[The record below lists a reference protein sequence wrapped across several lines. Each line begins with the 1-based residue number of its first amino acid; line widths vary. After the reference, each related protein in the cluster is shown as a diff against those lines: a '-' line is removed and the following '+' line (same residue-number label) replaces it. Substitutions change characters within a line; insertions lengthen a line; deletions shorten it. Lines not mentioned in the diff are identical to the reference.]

1 MLDVADGLF
10 QQLTLIQAPEPRI
23 GGENAGPQTT
33 TTVSFVR
40 ATTGAIATRSG
51 QPCEQVSGRD
61 PQTSE
66 IAGKVHALFG
76 VRVGGLSNNIQE
88 ALMRRFL
95 VTAGT
100 VLALGGVSATGALAA
115 DPHNQNGS
123 PSTGQ
128 PSQSCQN
135 TTPPAFPGNTA
146 NAPGS
151 AFNGTAG
158 NVYANPD
165 SQGGLSS
172 GNSHVVAQYDVACF
186 QQTQH

>member
-1 MLDVADGLF
+1 MSNDF
-10 QQLTLIQAPEPRI
+10 QE
-23 GGENAGPQTT
+23 G
-33 TTVSFVR
+33 
-40 ATTGAIATRSG
+40 
-51 QPCEQVSGRD
+51 
-61 PQTSE
+61 
-66 IAGKVHALFG
+66 
-76 VRVGGLSNNIQE
+76 
-88 ALMRRFL
+88 LMRRFL

-135 TTPPAFPGNTA
+135 TTPPAFPGNTG
-146 NAPGS
+146 NSPGS
-151 AFNGTAG
+151 AFNGKANG
-158 NVYANPD
+158 IYANPNT
-165 SQGGLSS
+165 QGGISS